1 MKLGLSGSHGTPGST
16 RPLAEAPVHLGR
28 EVLRRRGERR
38 GVLAHGRL
46 HGPLVELRIDGRG
59 ARRRGRRG
67 GLGRRDRRRLEGLD
81 GRRGGGLHLRVP
93 TIKEL
98 DGELCR
104 LCNRAALTLQGADFA
119 KPAGLGCLDLQS
131 SPILRAQRRRG
142 AGWTNRRPGFA
153 SMCRPGSRFALSQ
166 KFPVLWRHRGESPAV
181 WTSSHPNAHLQ
192 GCVSNVDI
200 QIVPRPRPGSE
211 PALRVRRSPGS
222 FLNARQK
229 SSCLPRA
236 AALHVLIDWAACHG
250 FGQPL
255 QAHLV
260 CERASQLGRR
270 EHLEHMSKG
279 IEHRHR
285 RAAAAPAPQ
294 ALGFARGRPFGPPA
308 APRTRAVR
316 EHRFVVALARS
327 VLPARA
333 RNDPSHCVERTA
345 SRVRAR
351 ERRSSERAA
360 RDARSRPT
368 RCYSRALI
376 TTGTKLNP
384 GLVGSPR

>member
-1 MKLGLSGSHGTPGST
+1 MNEGDVGFRFLVSDGHQKVKLGLSGSHGTPGST

-153 SMCRPGSRFALSQ
+153 SLCRPGSRFALSQ
-166 KFPVLWRHRGESPAV
+166 KFRFFGVTAVNHQLFGRHRTQTLTFKAASA
-181 WTSSHPNAHLQ
+181 TSTFKLSH
-192 GCVSNVDI
+192 G
-200 QIVPRPRPGSE
+200 
-211 PALRVRRSPGS
+211 
-222 FLNARQK
+222 
-229 SSCLPRA
+229 
-236 AALHVLIDWAACHG
+236 
-250 FGQPL
+250 
-255 QAHLV
+255 
-260 CERASQLGRR
+260 
-270 EHLEHMSKG
+270 
-279 IEHRHR
+279 
-285 RAAAAPAPQ
+285 
-294 ALGFARGRPFGPPA
+294 RGRA
-308 APRTRAVR
+308 QSLSYA
-316 EHRFVVALARS
+316 
-327 VLPARA
+327 
-333 RNDPSHCVERTA
+333 
-345 SRVRAR
+345 
-351 ERRSSERAA
+351 
-360 RDARSRPT
+360 
-368 RCYSRALI
+368 
-376 TTGTKLNP
+376 
-384 GLVGSPR
+384 